1 MRKKRKAQAKPSLLA
16 AVRHLRAADPVLA
29 RLIAGVGPCRYA
41 NDGKTAPFA
50 ALASAIVYQ
59 QISGFAAAAILRRL
73 EALCGGALAPAPI
86 LASSDQ
92 ALRAVGLSRQKAA
105 YIRSLAEH
113 AETTLDRRRLSRMS
127 DDEVIEA
134 LTAVKGVGR
143 WTAQVFLM
151 FRLQRLD
158 ILPVSDLGIRK
169 AMQLAWRKRA
179 LPKPDW
185 MHKQSRSWSPYRTI
199 ASWYL
204 WQSIDNQPKKAR
216 KPKPSK
222 QPKRTS
228 G

>member
-1 MRKKRKAQAKPSLLA
+1 LRQKRKAQAKPSLRA

-59 QISGFAAAAILRRL
+59 QISGSAAAAILRRL
-73 EALCGGALAPAPI
+73 EALCCGALAPAPI

-127 DDEVIEA
+127 DDEAIEA

-169 AMQLAWRKRA
+169 AMQLAWRKRV

-216 KPKPSK
+216 KPKP
-222 QPKRTS
+222 PKRTS